1 MDQYVDGFREV
12 ARVRSSAHPTGPR
25 VRLVLAVLGGVAM
38 AVFGILVLLSGNWF
52 GIVLGVLMIAA
63 GPVSVV
69 GGIQQYRL
77 AVHALGLPAD
87 GAGLSMVEGPVR
99 WVRTD
104 GSADDLGV
112 GGQQFA
118 LSNSA
123 GLGRQLR
130 RLRRE
135 PGPTTARAWYLP
147 GAGLADPVLVRLDA
161 RPRSEAELL
170 GDLEGLQRRFHT
182 AADAFDVRWDRY
194 EDFKA
199 ELPAMKA
206 GLASGA
212 SGAARATAA
221 RRLVHFQE
229 QLGSRGQDQD
239 QPSAVLEP
247 HRSFSSAEPPRQP
260 LPGAVRW
267 SFRLWRAV
275 GVLGLIPLV
284 VVLVVTLYGVPV
296 SAPADQ
302 SILVGIA
309 VLAVVTAFSCAILY
323 FARRALAGR
332 RRARTVL
339 AVVGGIWGALLL
351 MTALAN
357 ARADESV
364 FWAVLALAQV
374 EAIVAAI
381 VLMYLP
387 DAGRY
392 FR

>member
-12 ARVRSSAHPTGPR
+12 ARMRSSAHPTGPKI
-25 VRLVLAVLGGVAM
+25 RLVLAVLGGIALA
-38 AVFGILVLLSGNWF
+38 AVGILALLSGDWF

-69 GGIQQYRL
+69 GGIQQHRL

-87 GAGLSMVEGPVR
+87 GAGLPMVEGPVR

-104 GSADDLGV
+104 GSADDLEV
-112 GGQQFA
+112 GDQRFV

-130 RLRRE
+130 KLRRE

-147 GAGLADPVLVRLDA
+147 GSELADPVLVRLDA

-170 GDLEGLQRRFHT
+170 DDLTDLQRRFHT
-182 AADAFDVRWDRY
+182 AADAIDVRWDRY
-194 EDFKA
+194 EDFIA
-199 ELPAMKA
+199 ELPAMKV
-206 GLASGA
+206 GLAA
-212 SGAARATAA
+212 DAPATARAAA
-221 RRLVHFQE
+221 AQRLVHFQE
-229 QLGSRGQDQD
+229 QLGSRGQEQD
-239 QPSAVLEP
+239 QPPDVIGPRRSSPSPEP
-247 HRSFSSAEPPRQP
+247 P

-267 SFRLWRAV
+267 SFRLWKAV
-275 GVLGLIPLV
+275 GVLGLIPLG
-284 VVLVVTLYGVPV
+284 VVLFVTVYGVPV

-302 SILVGIA
+302 SILVGFA
-309 VLAVVTAFSCAILY
+309 VLTVVTAFSCAILY
-323 FARRALAGR
+323 FARRMLAGR
-332 RRARTVL
+332 KRARTVI
-339 AVVGGIWGALLL
+339 AVVGGIWGVLLFMIALSS
-351 MTALAN
+351 

-364 FWAVLALAQV
+364 PWAVFALAQV

-387 DAGRY
+387 GTSRY

>member
-12 ARVRSSAHPTGPR
+12 ARMRSSAHPTGPK
-25 VRLVLAVLGGVAM
+25 VRLVLAVLGGVAL
-38 AVFGILVLLSGNWF
+38 AVFGILVLLSGDWF
-52 GIVLGVLMIAA
+52 GIVLGVFMIAA
-63 GPVSVV
+63 GPVSIVS
-69 GGIQQYRL
+69 GIQQHRL
-77 AVHALGLPAD
+77 AVHALGLAAD
-87 GAGLSMVEGPVR
+87 GVGLSMVEGPVR

-104 GSADDLGV
+104 GSADDLEV
-112 GGQQFA
+112 GDQRFD

-130 RLRRE
+130 KLRRE

-147 GAGLADPVLVRLDA
+147 GSGLADPVLVRLDA
-161 RPRSEAELL
+161 RSRSEAELM
-170 GDLEGLQRRFHT
+170 GDLTDLQHRFHT
-182 AADAFDVRWDRY
+182 AADAIDVRWDRY
-194 EDFKA
+194 EDFIA

-206 GLASGA
+206 GFADDASA
-212 SGAARATAA
+212 TARAAAA

-229 QLGSRGQDQD
+229 QLGSRGQEHDQLPD
-239 QPSAVLEP
+239 VIGPRRSSPSAQ
-247 HRSFSSAEPPRQP
+247 PPRPP
-260 LPGAVRW
+260 LPAAVRW
-267 SFRLWRAV
+267 SFRLWKAV
-275 GVLGLIPLV
+275 GVLGLIPLG
-284 VVLVVTLYGVPV
+284 VVLFVTLYGVPV

-323 FARRALAGR
+323 FARRTLAGR

-339 AVVGGIWGALLL
+339 AVVGGIWGVLLF
-351 MTALAN
+351 MIALAN
-357 ARADESV
+357 ARSDESV
-364 FWAVLALAQV
+364 PWAVLALAQV

-387 DAGRY
+387 EASRY